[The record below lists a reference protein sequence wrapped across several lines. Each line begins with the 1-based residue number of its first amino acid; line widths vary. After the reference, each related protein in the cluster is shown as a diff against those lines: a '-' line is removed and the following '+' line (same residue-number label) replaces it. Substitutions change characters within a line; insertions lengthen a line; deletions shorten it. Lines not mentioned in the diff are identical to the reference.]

1 MRYRPFGRTGLQ
13 VSELVFGGGWVGG
26 ILIHQEDATRRA
38 AIERALDAGINW
50 IDTAPSY
57 GDGESE
63 RALGWLLQDVRDRP
77 YLSTKVRLD
86 LARLDDITGQVHRSI
101 EDSLSRLRCDSVEL
115 LQLHN
120 PIGPDTAGERIGVD
134 QVLGE
139 DGVADAL
146 ERMRELGL
154 TRFIGIT
161 AIGDT
166 DACRRVIASGRFDS
180 AQVYYNI
187 LNPSAGQEMPP
198 AWHGHDFRGLIAA
211 CKEHGVAVMN
221 IRVLA
226 AGVLATE
233 QRHGREVPM
242 MPEGAIPQEE
252 RRARA
257 VWQQLGE
264 RYGTRAQ
271 TAIRF
276 ALANPDID
284 CVVVGMAE
292 LNHLEEALAAA
303 EMGPLPDEALAEL
316 REVYARGF
324 EQA

>member
-26 ILIHQEDATRRA
+26 ILIHQDDATKKA
-38 AIERALDAGINW
+38 AIERALNAGINW

-63 RALGWLLQDVRDRP
+63 RALGWLLQDVADRP

-86 LARLDDITGQVHRSI
+86 LSRLDDIAGQVRRST
-101 EDSLSRLRCDSVEL
+101 EESLSRLRCDSVEL

-120 PIGPDTAGERIGVD
+120 PIGPQTADQRIGVD
-134 QVLGE
+134 QILGE

-146 ERMRELGL
+146 DRMRELGL

-187 LNPSAGQEMPP
+187 LNPSAGQDMPP
-198 AWHGHDFRGLIAA
+198 AWHGHDFRGLIAT
-211 CKEHGVAVMN
+211 CKEHGVAIMN

-226 AGVLATE
+226 AGVLATD
-233 QRHGREVPM
+233 QRHGRESPM
-242 MPEGAIPQEE
+242 MPEAAIPTEE
-252 RRARA
+252 MRARA
-257 VWQQLGE
+257 VWRQLDE

-276 ALANPDID
+276 ALANADID

-292 LNHLEEALAAA
+292 LGHLEQALAAA
-303 EMGPLPDEALAEL
+303 EMGPLPAEALAKL
-316 REVYARGF
+316 REAYASGLDN
-324 EQA
+324 A

>member
-1 MRYRPFGRTGLQ
+1 MRYRTFGRTGLQ

-26 ILIHQEDATRRA
+26 ILIHQDVETRHA
-38 AIERALDAGINW
+38 AIKRALDAGINW

-63 RALGWLLQDVRDRP
+63 RALGWLLQDVPDRP

-86 LARLDDITGQVHRSI
+86 LSRLDDITGQVKQSV
-101 EDSLSRLRCDSVEL
+101 EESLSRLRCDTVEL

-120 PIGPDTAGERIGVD
+120 PIGPQTADQLIGVD
-134 QVLGE
+134 QVLGQ
-139 DGVADAL
+139 DGAADAL
-146 ERMRELGL
+146 DRMRELGL

-166 DACRRVIASGRFDS
+166 AACRQVIASGRFDS

-187 LNPSAGQEMPP
+187 LNPSAGQDMPP
-198 AWHGHDFRGLIAA
+198 AWQGHDFRGLVAA
-211 CKEHGVAVMN
+211 CKDNGMGVMN

-226 AGVLATE
+226 AGVLATD
-233 QRHGREVPM
+233 QRHGREIAM
-242 MPEGAIPQEE
+242 MPQAAIPNEE
-252 RRARA
+252 MRARA
-257 VWQQLGE
+257 VWRRLDE

-276 ALANPDID
+276 ALANPHID
-284 CVVVGMAE
+284 CVVVGLAE
-292 LNHLEEALAAA
+292 LSHLEEALAAA

-316 REVYARGF
+316 REVYERGF
-324 EQA
+324 ERA

>member
-1 MRYRPFGRTGLQ
+1 MRYRQFGRTGLQ

-26 ILIHQEDATRRA
+26 ILIHQDDATKRA
-38 AIERALDAGINW
+38 AIERALEAGINW

-63 RALGWLLQDVRDRP
+63 RAIGWLLEGVANRP

-86 LARLDDITGQVHRSI
+86 LWRPDVIRAQVRRSI
-101 EDSLSRLRCDSVEL
+101 EESLERLRCDTVDL
-115 LQLHN
+115 LLLHN
-120 PIGPDTAGERIGVD
+120 PIGPTTADQQIGID
-134 QVLGE
+134 LVLGG

-146 ERMRELGL
+146 DHMRELGL
-154 TRFIGIT
+154 TRFTGIT

-166 DACRRVIASGRFDS
+166 ECCRRAIASGRFDA

-187 LNPSAGQEMPP
+187 LNPSAARKMPP
-198 AWHGHDFRGLIAA
+198 AWHGHDFRGIIAT
-211 CKEHGVAVMN
+211 CKEHGVAVMD

-242 MPEGAIPQEE
+242 MPEAAIPTEE
-252 RRARA
+252 QRARA
-257 VWQQLGE
+257 VWRRLGD
-264 RYGTRAQ
+264 RYGTHAQ

-276 ALANPDID
+276 ALTNPDID

-292 LNHLEEALAAA
+292 LSHLEEALAAV
-303 EMGPLPDEALAEL
+303 EMGPLPDEALAALE
-316 REVYARGF
+316 EVYQSGF
-324 EQA
+324 AAA

>member
-1 MRYRPFGRTGLQ
+1 MRYRPFGRTGLE

-26 ILIHQEDATRRA
+26 ILIHQDDATRRA

-57 GDGESE
+57 GDGHSE
-63 RALGWLLQDVRDRP
+63 QALGWLLQDVAKKP

-86 LARLDDITGQVHRSI
+86 LSRLDDIAGQAERSL
-101 EDSLSRLRCDSVEL
+101 EQSLERLRCDSVEL
-115 LQLHN
+115 FQLHN
-120 PIGPDTAGERIGVD
+120 PIGPQTVDQRIGID

-139 DGVADAL
+139 DGVADAFDRL
-146 ERMRELGL
+146 REQGL
-154 TRFIGIT
+154 ARFIGIT

-166 DACRRVIASGRFDS
+166 GAVRQAIASGRFDS
-180 AQVYYNI
+180 AQIYYNM

-198 AWHGHDFRGLIAA
+198 AWRGHDFRGLIAT
-211 CKEHGVAVMN
+211 CREHGVAVMN

-226 AGVLATE
+226 AGVLAADE
-233 QRHGREVPM
+233 RHGREAVM
-242 MPEGAIPQEE
+242 MPEADLPSEE

-257 VWQQLGE
+257 VVQRLGK

-271 TAIRF
+271 SAIRF
-276 ALANPDID
+276 ALANPDIS
-284 CVVVGMAE
+284 CVVVGLAE
-292 LNHLEEALAAA
+292 LGHLEEALAAA
-303 EMGPLPDEALAEL
+303 EMGPLPEEALAEL

-324 EQA
+324 GNA

>member
-13 VSELVFGGGWVGG
+13 VSQLVFGGGWVGG
-26 ILIHQEDATRRA
+26 ILIHQDKATKVA
-38 AIERALDAGINW
+38 AIERALGAGINW

-63 RALGWLLQDVRDRP
+63 RALGWLLQGARDRP

-86 LARLDDITGQVHRSI
+86 LSRLDDIRSQVRRSI
-101 EDSLSRLRCDSVEL
+101 EESLGRLRCDTVDL

-120 PIGPDTAGERIGVD
+120 PIGPENVDQVVGVD

-146 ERMRELGL
+146 DRMRELGL
-154 TRFIGIT
+154 TRFIGVT

-166 DACRRVIASGRFDS
+166 ESCRRVIASGRFDS
-180 AQVYYNI
+180 AQVYYNL
-187 LNPSAGQEMPP
+187 LNPSAAQEMPP
-198 AWHGHDFRGLIAA
+198 AWHGHDFRGLIAT
-211 CKEHGVAVMN
+211 CKEHGVAIMN

-226 AGVLATE
+226 AGVLASE

-242 MPEGAIPQEE
+242 MREAAIPTEE
-252 RRARA
+252 MRAHA
-257 VWQQLGE
+257 VWQRLDE

-284 CVVVGMAE
+284 CVVVGLAE
-292 LNHLEEALAAA
+292 LGHLEEALAAA
-303 EMGPLPDEALAEL
+303 ELGPLPEAALAEL

-324 EQA
+324 KPA